1 MDLGTIAASSAG
13 ALCSRLIMHPLDTLR
28 IRTQTSLPIF
38 PLGPL
43 PSLYRGLPIT
53 LISIPALSL
62 YLSTYH
68 EAKTQLEARGWADGT
83 ATYLASGTAAE
94 LVSSFVWT
102 PMENAK
108 ARMQIGESGGGTSSV
123 IRGMWEREGLKA
135 FFRGYWVGLV
145 VFVPQNALYWVSYEN
160 FKKWYRRSSSSSP
173 RAEEGA
179 APGAVGRRDEVGYEE
194 RREHTFVS
202 YGACS
207 AAATA
212 VACTASNLLDVVK
225 TRYQVSTSSHA
236 NFATRAGSGGVGGGR
251 IGVWDVVRQLWGEA
265 GWGMCWKGLA
275 PRLAYTVPG
284 SLISMA
290 VFESLKPGVKE
301 EGVAFEASS

>member
-53 LISIPALSL
+53 LISVPALSL
-62 YLSTYH
+62 YLSTYR
-68 EAKTQLEARGWADGT
+68 EAKTQLENRGWGDGS
-83 ATYLASGTAAE
+83 ATYLMSGTAAE
-94 LVSSFVWT
+94 VVSSFVWT

-108 ARMQIGESGGGTSSV
+108 ARMQIGESGGGTLEV
-123 IRGMWEREGLKA
+123 LRGMWEREGLKA

-160 FKKWYRRSSSSSP
+160 FKKRYRRS
-173 RAEEGA
+173 A
-179 APGAVGRRDEVGYEE
+179 APVGTPEPGHEHPEFEE
-194 RREHTFVS
+194 KGGGEGEREHTFAS

-236 NFATRAGSGGVGGGR
+236 SFASQAGSGGGGR

-265 GWGMCWKGLA
+265 RWGMCWKGLA

-290 VFESLKPGVKE
+290 VFESLKPDVKE
-301 EGVAFEASS
+301 GEGAFEAS